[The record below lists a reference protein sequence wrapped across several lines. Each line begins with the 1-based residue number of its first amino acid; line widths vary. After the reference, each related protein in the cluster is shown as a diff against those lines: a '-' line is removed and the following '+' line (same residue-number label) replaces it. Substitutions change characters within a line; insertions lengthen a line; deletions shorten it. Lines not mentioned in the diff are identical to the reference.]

1 MCLGGIWV
9 LIPCSMEPKHYFGT
23 SLKGTTFV
31 HLTILKHLDVKIAVY
46 KLYKNHWVVPFFGI
60 FRNVRDIL
68 LVTVAFDHPVSWL
81 RYHNLETMKF
91 TLLLKTRGV
100 RF

>member
-9 LIPCSMEPKHYFGT
+9 LIPCSMEPKQYFGT

-31 HLTILKHLDVKIAVY
+31 HLTILKHLDIKMAAY
-46 KLYKNHWVVPFFGI
+46 KHYKNHWDMQFFAN

-68 LVTVAFDHPVSWL
+68 LVTVAFDHHVA
-81 RYHNLETMKF
+81 HC
-91 TLLLKTRGV
+91 
-100 RF
+100 